1 MQLGSNGFLMIG
13 QTISH
18 YRIVEKLGGGGMGV
32 VYKAEDLKLGRHVA
46 LKFLPD
52 ELANDAQA
60 LSRFQ
65 REAKSASSLNHP
77 NICTIYEIDEA
88 AGRTFIAMELLE
100 GQTLRHRIA
109 GKPLE
114 IESVLELGTEIADA
128 LDAAHSKGIVHRDIK
143 PANIFVTNRGQA
155 KILDFGLAKVTLK
168 PESAALSAATIDS
181 EEHLTSPGSA
191 LGTVAYMSPE
201 QVRGKELDARTD
213 LFSFGAVLYE
223 MCTGTLPFRGDTSA
237 LIFNAILERAPVA
250 PVRLNPDVPAELERI
265 INKALE
271 KDRDIRCQSAAEIRA
286 DLKRLRRDTTSGKTE
301 SLPTSA
307 PVRKSRWLW
316 PAVIVSVVVAV
327 AVAFAWLSSSPPPP
341 RVLATTQLTH
351 DGISKFVAATDGSRL
366 YINLQGDPSR
376 IAQVSIAGGETSPIP
391 TPFANAFAD
400 GISPDHTQLLAGS
413 FVGTEAGNL
422 MWSLPLPS
430 GAPRRLGDIVSQGS
444 AWSPDG
450 HHLVFCKASD
460 IYQANADGT
469 DPHKLLTVSGTP
481 TVLRFSADGT
491 RIRFT
496 IQRPENNYFAL
507 WEIRSDG
514 SNLHPVLPG
523 WHNPPSECCG
533 AWTPDGRYY
542 YFLHSTTSGGNVWAV
557 RESAG
562 LFHRHSSAPFQLTF
576 GPLSFRSLVP
586 GADIKKLF
594 VTARQGRGELVR
606 YDPKSK
612 QFVPFLAGISAG
624 ELDYSRDGK
633 WITYVTYPEHALWR
647 SRVDGTDRLQLTYP
661 PVVAGLPRWSPD
673 ATQIAYVDI
682 QPGRPWK
689 TFLIS
694 AQGGAPQEMLAESRE
709 QVDATWSPDGKKIA
723 FGRNGA
729 QVLTIS
735 IIDLATHQ
743 VTTVPGSE
751 SLYSPRW
758 SPNGQYLAALNTDS
772 SKLLLFDFK
781 TQQWSDWI
789 TEPGAIGYPNW
800 SQDGSYLYYDSAFTD
815 HPAFRRVKV
824 GQTHSEL
831 LVDMKGLSR
840 YITLPAY
847 AWSGV
852 APDGSALFVR
862 DLSTDEIYA
871 LDLDLP

>member
-1 MQLGSNGFLMIG
+1 MLG

-65 REAKSASSLNHP
+65 REAKAASSLNHP

-114 IESVLELGTEIADA
+114 IETILELGTEIADA

-168 PESAALSAATIDS
+168 PESAALSAATIES

-271 KDRDIRCQSAAEIRA
+271 KDRDIRCQSAAELRA
-286 DLKRLRRDTTSGKTE
+286 DLKRLRRDTTSGKIATV
-301 SLPTSA
+301 PA
-307 PVRKSRWLW
+307 PSPARKSRWLW
-316 PAVIVSVVVAV
+316 PAVVLLVVVAL

-341 RVLATTQLTH
+341 RVLSTTQLTH
-351 DGISKFVAATDGSRL
+351 DGISKFVIATDGSRL
-366 YINLQGDPSR
+366 YINLQGDPGR
-376 IAQVSIAGGETSPIP
+376 VVQVSIAGGETSPIP

-400 GISPDHTQLLAGS
+400 GISPDHTQLLVGS
-413 FVGTEAGNL
+413 FVGTEAGYQ

-430 GAPRRLGDIVSQGS
+430 GAPRRLGDIVSQNS

-450 HHLVFCKASD
+450 HHLVFCKGSD

-469 DPHKLLTVSGTP
+469 DPHKLLTVSGSP
-481 TVLRFSADGT
+481 SLFRFSPDGT

-496 IQRPENNYFAL
+496 IQQPENSLPAL

-523 WHNPPSECCG
+523 WQNQPNECCG
-533 AWTPDGRYY
+533 AWSPDGRYY
-542 YFLHSTTSGGNVWAV
+542 YFLHNTTSGGNVWAV

-562 LFHRHSSAPFQLTF
+562 LFHRHPSAPFQLTF
-576 GPLSFRSLVP
+576 GPLSFRSVVP
-586 GADIKKLF
+586 GIDGKKLF
-594 VTARQGRGELVR
+594 VTAQQGRGELVR
-606 YDPKSK
+606 YDTKAK

-633 WITYVTYPEHALWR
+633 WITYVTYPEQALWR

-661 PVVAGLPRWSPD
+661 PVLAGLPRWSPD

-694 AQGGAPQEMLAESRE
+694 AQGGAPQEMLAESRN
-709 QVDATWSPDGKKIA
+709 QVDAMWSPDGKKIA
-723 FGRNGA
+723 FGRNGVA
-729 QVLTIS
+729 ATDEVQTIS

-751 SLYSPRW
+751 NLYSPRW
-758 SPNGQYLAALNTDS
+758 SPNGQYLAALNLDS

-781 TQQWSDWI
+781 TQKWSDWI
-789 TEPGAIGYPNW
+789 TEPGSIGYPNW
-800 SQDGSYLYYDSAFTD
+800 SQNGSYLYYDNAFSD
-815 HPAFRRVKV
+815 HPTFRRVKV

-831 LVDMKGLSR
+831 LVDMKGLTR
-840 YITLPAY
+840 YITYPAY

-852 APDGSALFVR
+852 APDGSALFTR

-871 LDLDLP
+871 LDLELP